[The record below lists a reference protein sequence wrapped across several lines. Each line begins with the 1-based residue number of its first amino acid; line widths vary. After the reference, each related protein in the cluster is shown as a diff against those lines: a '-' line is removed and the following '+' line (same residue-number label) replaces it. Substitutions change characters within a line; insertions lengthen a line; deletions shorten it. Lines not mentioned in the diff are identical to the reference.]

1 MALNPKAE
9 KAFYNQLIIERRFFM
24 YKNTTLKVK
33 KGQISESR
41 FAQGLRNRVN
51 KYEKKYV
58 STQAQ
63 ERAAQQYVSRQV
75 ASR

>member
-1 MALNPKAE
+1 
-9 KAFYNQLIIERRFFM
+9 M